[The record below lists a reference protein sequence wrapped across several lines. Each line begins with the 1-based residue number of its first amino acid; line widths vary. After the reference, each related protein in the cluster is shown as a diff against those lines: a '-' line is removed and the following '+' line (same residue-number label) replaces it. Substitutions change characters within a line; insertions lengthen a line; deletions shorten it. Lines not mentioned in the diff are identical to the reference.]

1 MNLDVLYHYMNS
13 THFLE
18 KVQLHMIQYVLI
30 LVEIL

>member
-18 KVQLHMIQYVLI
+18 KVQLHDSICVDFS
-30 LVEIL
+30 